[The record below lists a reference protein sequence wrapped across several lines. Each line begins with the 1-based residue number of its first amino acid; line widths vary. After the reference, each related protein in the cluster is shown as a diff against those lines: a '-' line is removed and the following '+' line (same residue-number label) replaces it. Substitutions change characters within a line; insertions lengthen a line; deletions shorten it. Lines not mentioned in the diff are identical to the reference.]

1 MTQNNNLLTWYEPHF
16 GIDEAKAVADV
27 VKSGFINEGKIS
39 YKFAQEIQ
47 KYLGVKYAV
56 PNSNG
61 TVSLFLAL
69 KASGIG
75 VGDEVIVP
83 GLSFIATANAVI
95 LAGAKPVFAEFQI
108 MTVIF

>member
-1 MTQNNNLLTWYEPHF
+1 M
-16 GIDEAKAVADV
+16 DEAKAVADV

-39 YKFAQEIQ
+39 AKFSQEIK
-47 KYLGVKYAV
+47 KYLGVKYAL
-56 PNSNG
+56 PNSSG

-69 KASGIG
+69 KAAGIG
-75 VGDEVIVP
+75 GGDEVIVP

-95 LAGAKPVFAEFQI
+95 LAGAKQCLLIFQI